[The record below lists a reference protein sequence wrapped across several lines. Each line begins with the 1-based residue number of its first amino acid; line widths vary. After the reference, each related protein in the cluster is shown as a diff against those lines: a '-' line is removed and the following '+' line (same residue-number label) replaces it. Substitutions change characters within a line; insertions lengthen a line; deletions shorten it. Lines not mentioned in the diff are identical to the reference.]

1 MDSTFSLDL
10 HENGIKQY
18 VNLAVRTKHLKIN
31 DVGGHEIL
39 VGKRERNIK
48 YEWNL

>member
-10 HENGIKQY
+10 YENGIKQY
-18 VNLAVRTKHLKIN
+18 VNLGVRTKHLKIN

-39 VGKRERNIK
+39 VNKREKRIR
-48 YEWNL
+48 LI